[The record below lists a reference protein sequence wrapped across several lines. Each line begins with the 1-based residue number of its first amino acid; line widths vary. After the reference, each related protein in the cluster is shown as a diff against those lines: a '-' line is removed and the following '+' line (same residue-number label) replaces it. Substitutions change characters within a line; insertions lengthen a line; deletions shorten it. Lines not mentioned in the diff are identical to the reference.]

1 MKDKKITNKEKSV
14 FESKIKKDKTMKNTI
29 NIFQAKKVDKQI
41 KENIFSREVNFKID
55 YYKKRFANF
64 DEKNINNKSD
74 NGNVQNKNNY
84 NEINIYKNKIRL
96 NKFKYENKTKKLFYL
111 YFIFL
116 IQLFLKIYNSS
127 KIELTISGP
136 GTSKIFNDK
145 GLTSF
150 PQTNF
155 PIEVYINN
163 ISQPNI
169 YSEYDFDYPENNVTL
184 FYDLVNTMDCMFCYC
199 SNITKIDLTNFDSS
213 EVTIMNSTFKNCT
226 SLIEINFLNF
236 DTSKVTNMTRMFNY
250 CIKLEYV
257 DLSNFNMSISKD
269 IRFMFT
275 H

>member
-29 NIFQAKKVDKQI
+29 NIFQEKKVDKQI

-116 IQLFLKIYNSS
+116 IQLFLKIYNSC

-150 PQTNF
+150 PPTNF

-163 ISQPNI
+163 IS
-169 YSEYDFDYPENNVTL
+169 
-184 FYDLVNTMDCMFCYC
+184 
-199 SNITKIDLTNFDSS
+199 
-213 EVTIMNSTFKNCT
+213 
-226 SLIEINFLNF
+226 
-236 DTSKVTNMTRMFNY
+236 
-250 CIKLEYV
+250 
-257 DLSNFNMSISKD
+257 
-269 IRFMFT
+269 
-275 H
+275 